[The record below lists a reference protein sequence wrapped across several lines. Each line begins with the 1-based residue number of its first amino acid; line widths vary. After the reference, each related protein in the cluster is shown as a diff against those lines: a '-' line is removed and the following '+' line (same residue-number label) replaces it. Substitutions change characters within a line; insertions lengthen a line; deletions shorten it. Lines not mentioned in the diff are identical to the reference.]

1 MLLRKIG
8 LFGSFVLQGGAAKRA
23 CAGFSSCSSSGS
35 AFHLRSPAGSLL
47 RRTSSN
53 RLAMSSTS
61 GVEQQTTKVVGGIKE
76 LCDSYDGF
84 ILDQFG
90 VLHDGRDALPGAVE
104 CLEELRSQGKRLVI
118 LSNTSKRED
127 FTMARLPK
135 FGFRRELFD
144 GGVTSGEEGYQHL
157 VQNGLVG
164 GKAVLLG
171 WNGEDSDG
179 LLAALSLDY
188 SSPKEATFL
197 LCHGPDN
204 IVDDTGATRT
214 DTRNTGKVEPYE
226 AVFQAA
232 IERDLPMYNVN
243 PDITVNNPQGG
254 LWHMPGLLA
263 KRYEAMGGRVTYFG
277 KPHKEHYDTAV
288 EKLGLGKDKV
298 VHVGDSLAHD
308 IVGASSAGLDS
319 VFIAGGICGE
329 ELGID
334 AKADKSTFNLSPDAL
349 ERAFS
354 RENVTPTWTMPL
366 FAL

>member
-1 MLLRKIG
+1 MLLRQIG

-47 RRTSSN
+47 RRTSSY

-61 GVEQQTTKVVGGIKE
+61 GVQQQTTKVVGGIKQ

-157 VQNGLVG
+157 VRNGLVG

-171 WNGEDSDG
+171 
-179 LLAALSLDY
+179 
-188 SSPKEATFL
+188 
-197 LCHGPDN
+197 
-204 IVDDTGATRT
+204 
-214 DTRNTGKVEPYE
+214 
-226 AVFQAA
+226 
-232 IERDLPMYNVN
+232 
-243 PDITVNNPQGG
+243 
-254 LWHMPGLLA
+254 
-263 KRYEAMGGRVTYFG
+263 
-277 KPHKEHYDTAV
+277 
-288 EKLGLGKDKV
+288 
-298 VHVGDSLAHD
+298 
-308 IVGASSAGLDS
+308 
-319 VFIAGGICGE
+319 
-329 ELGID
+329 
-334 AKADKSTFNLSPDAL
+334 
-349 ERAFS
+349 
-354 RENVTPTWTMPL
+354 
-366 FAL
+366 

>member
-35 AFHLRSPAGSLL
+35 AFHLRSPSGSLL
-47 RRTSSN
+47 RRTSH
-53 RLAMSSTS
+53 RLAMSSTP

-157 VQNGLVG
+157 VQTGLVG

-243 PDITVNNPQGG
+243 
-254 LWHMPGLLA
+254 
-263 KRYEAMGGRVTYFG
+263 
-277 KPHKEHYDTAV
+277 
-288 EKLGLGKDKV
+288 
-298 VHVGDSLAHD
+298 
-308 IVGASSAGLDS
+308 
-319 VFIAGGICGE
+319 
-329 ELGID
+329 
-334 AKADKSTFNLSPDAL
+334 
-349 ERAFS
+349 
-354 RENVTPTWTMPL
+354 
-366 FAL
+366 